1 VTPIQALYY
10 FVEARPTRTGPPNVG
25 IGAILL
31 IVAAAVFIAW
41 VAWLW
46 IAARPSSGGEETALN
61 LQPYLSD
68 DELETTKLNRVLRAA
83 MVAAAVL
90 ALVLPI
96 YYVNE
101 SGRQI
106 SAAEALQD
114 RNVDEGER
122 WFNEFSCANCHADLG
137 VGGGAPFV
145 EARSGL
151 GVSWGAPSLN
161 DIFYRF
167 NDLEIQNIIN
177 HGRQGTPMP
186 ANGIPGGGAM
196 TWQEVEQVM
205 AYIKSFEITQ
215 GDVLRKI
222 EPAVQAALNR
232 MATGDEALATLILE
246 QQALIDDIAEAPSRF
261 APISDFPERLS
272 AVLGG
277 DGTCT
282 NASAA
287 LVDRACG
294 SPGTDTDRDGI
305 TDKAEALFNDM
316 SKVAFEQLQTRTVNS
331 QGEIV
336 FVESPQLSIILDP
349 TNAYS
354 TTAASGSPI
363 KDIDAVDSF
372 LTVFGARHVN
382 LQVTAER
389 NEAFEATALASMEY
403 LVQAASD
410 RQWFV
415 DFGQVAAD
423 TGLSADEAERA
434 VGLYNAFCARCHTGG
449 YSAGVGYEQKPGS
462 GAWGPSLLGGK
473 ANQQFLRL
481 EDHVKLILKGTDAGQ
496 SYGVNGLGTGRMP
509 GFGKMLTQ
517 RDIELIA
524 IYERS
529 M

>member
-1 VTPIQALYY
+1 MTPIQAIYY

-31 IVAAAVFIAW
+31 LVAAAVFIAW

-46 IAARPSSGGEETALN
+46 IAARPSSGGEEPALN
-61 LQPYLSD
+61 LQPYISD
-68 DELETTKLNRVLRAA
+68 EELENGRLNRVLRAA
-83 MVAAAVL
+83 MVSAAVL

-101 SGRQI
+101 PGRQVK
-106 SAAEALQD
+106 AAEALQERD
-114 RNVDEGER
+114 VEEGAR
-122 WFNEFSCANCHADLG
+122 WFTEFSCAVCHAANG
-137 VGGGAPFV
+137 AGGGASFI
-145 EARSGL
+145 EGRSGL
-151 GVSWGAPSLN
+151 DVSWAAPSLN

-167 NDLEIQNIIN
+167 DEIEIQNIII

-186 ANGIPGGGAM
+186 PNGIAGGGAM

-205 AYIKSFEITQ
+205 AYIKSFEISQ
-215 GDVLRKI
+215 GDVLREI
-222 EPAVQAALNR
+222 EPAVEAALKR
-232 MATGDEALATLILE
+232 IATGDEALATLIVE
-246 QQALIDDIAEAPSRF
+246 QQAVIDDIAEAPSRF
-261 APISDFPERLS
+261 DPISDFPEQLS

-294 SPGTDTDRDGI
+294 SPGTDTDRDGVA
-305 TDKAEALFNDM
+305 DKAEALFNDI
-316 SKVAFEQLQTRTVNS
+316 SKVAFKQLQTRTVNS

-336 FVESPQLSIILDP
+336 FVETPALSVTLDP
-349 TNAYS
+349 TNAFS

-363 KDIDAVDSF
+363 NDLDAIDGF
-372 LTVFGARHVN
+372 LTVFGARHIN
-382 LQVTAER
+382 LQVMAER
-389 NEAFEATALASMEY
+389 NEAFAATAQASMDY
-403 LVQAASD
+403 LVQAAAD
-410 RQWFV
+410 RKWFV
-415 DFGQVAAD
+415 DFSQVAAD
-423 TGLSADEAERA
+423 TDLSVGEAERA
-434 VGLYNAFCARCHTGG
+434 VGLYNAYCAQCHTAG
-449 YSAGVGYEQKPGS
+449 YAAGVGYEQQAGS
-462 GAWGPSLLGGK
+462 GAWAPSLLSGR

-481 EDHVKLILKGTDAGQ
+481 EDHVKFILKGTQSGQ
-496 SYGVNGLGTGRMP
+496 AYGLNGLGTGRMP
-509 GFGKMLTQ
+509 AFGKILTQ

>member
-1 VTPIQALYY
+1 VSTMQALYY

-46 IAARPSSGGEETALN
+46 IAARPTAGTEEPPLN

-68 DELETTKLNRVLRAA
+68 EELENGKLNRVLRAA
-83 MVAAAVL
+83 MVSAAVV

-96 YYVNE
+96 YYINE

-114 RNVDEGER
+114 KNVEEGER
-122 WFNEFSCANCHADLG
+122 WFNEFSCVNCHAALG
-137 VGGGAPFV
+137 AGGGAPFV

-151 GVSWGAPSLN
+151 GVSWAAPSLN

-167 NDLEIQNIIN
+167 DEIEIQNVIN

-205 AYIKSFEITQ
+205 AYIKSFEINQ

-222 EPAVQAALNR
+222 DPAVEAALNR
-232 MATGDEALATLILE
+232 IATGDEAVARLILE
-246 QQALIDDIAEAPSRF
+246 QQAVMDDIEDAPGRF
-261 APISDFPERLS
+261 DPISDFPERLS
-272 AVLGG
+272 AILGG

-282 NASAA
+282 EASAA

-294 SPGTDTDRDGI
+294 SPGTDTDRDGV
-305 TDKAEALFNDM
+305 TDKAEALFNDI
-316 SKVAFEQLQTRTVNS
+316 SKVAFKQLQTRTVNS
-331 QGEIV
+331 QGETV
-336 FVESPQLSIILDP
+336 FVETPQLSVILNP
-349 TNAYS
+349 TDAFS
-354 TTAASGSPI
+354 TASASGAPL
-363 KDIDAVDSF
+363 KDLEAVDEF
-372 LTVFGARHVN
+372 LTVFGARQIN
-382 LQVTAER
+382 LQVMAER
-389 NEAFEATALASMEY
+389 NEAFAATAQTSMDY
-403 LVQAASD
+403 LLQAAQD
-410 RQWFV
+410 RKWFV

-449 YSAGVGYEQKPGS
+449 YSAGVAYEQKAGS

-481 EDHVKLILKGTDAGQ
+481 EDHVKLILKGTEAGQ

-509 GFGKMLTQ
+509 GFGKMLSQ

-524 IYERS
+524 IFERS
-529 M
+529 L